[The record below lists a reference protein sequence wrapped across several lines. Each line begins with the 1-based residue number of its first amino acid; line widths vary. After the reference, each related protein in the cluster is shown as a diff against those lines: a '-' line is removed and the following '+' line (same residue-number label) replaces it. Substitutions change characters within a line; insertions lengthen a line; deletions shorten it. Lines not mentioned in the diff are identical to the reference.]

1 MRKRTWKCSLELPSP
16 TRAPVSLS
24 HFHPDRWRTGWFV
37 DRMLTLSS
45 LLTVFGC
52 FPSIIF
58 RLGKCVFLESS
69 RIEWVALTGGLRS
82 SAPTPSHWSALHS
95 HPMKLGSTWASISMC
110 VELNKGFLIVISL
123 SLLKID
129 LIITKTY
136 WQMLPWR
143 TIFKGRNHLIIEAE
157 LTALDTGQK
166 GTVSM

>member
-1 MRKRTWKCSLELPSP
+1 MRKKKPESAPWSSP
-16 TRAPVSLS
+16 RPRAPVSLS
-24 HFHPDRWRTGWFV
+24 HSHPDRWRTSWFV

-45 LLTVFGC
+45 LLTVFG
-52 FPSIIF
+52 
-58 RLGKCVFLESS
+58 KCIFLESS
-69 RIEWVALTGGLRS
+69 RIGWVTLTEGLRS
-82 SAPTPSHWSALHS
+82 SAPTPSHRSTLH
-95 HPMKLGSTWASISMC
+95 PRPVKLGSTWASIGMC

-143 TIFKGRNHLIIEAE
+143 NIFKGRNHLIIEAE

>member
-1 MRKRTWKCSLELPSP
+1 MLPGASLPAKSRSIPKPLSP
-16 TRAPVSLS
+16 WQMKDWLACWQNAYLI
-24 HFHPDRWRTGWFV
+24 FI
-37 DRMLTLSS
+37 
-45 LLTVFGC
+45 LTVFGC

-58 RLGKCVFLESS
+58 RLGKCVFLVSS
-69 RIEWVALTGGLRS
+69 RIEWVPLTEGFWS
-82 SAPTPSHWSALHS
+82 SAPTPSHRSALHP
-95 HPMKLGSTWASISMC
+95 HPVKLGSTWASISMC

-143 TIFKGRNHLIIEAE
+143 NIFKGRNHLIIEAD
-157 LTALDTGQK
+157 LTALDTGWK